1 MSEAKYG
8 DEFITHEFDEAIAI
22 QQAIVDGAE
31 KLTTAHSRAQSKTL
45 IKTAL
50 RDDTRFLKELRRLG
64 KKHDATGKVEGVA
77 LALKELM
84 DETSQSADEA
94 PSESYEAHAVLINLK
109 RKQQDSAAAMVKI
122 AREQQDTELRDAAT
136 EFGKVTKA
144 SAQDLA
150 DDLAALRSRDRHHE
164 AGPSRRPRLTY
175 VRCRSTTPPTRE
187 GSFSITRL

>member
-22 QQAIVDGAE
+22 QQAIVEGAE
-31 KLTTAHSRAQSKTL
+31 KLSTAHARATSKKL

-50 RDDTRFLKELRRLG
+50 REDERFLKELRRLG
-64 KKHDATGKVEGVA
+64 KKHDATGKLEGVA

-84 DETSQSADEA
+84 DETAQSAAEA

-122 AREQQDTELRDAAT
+122 AREQKDTALRDAAT
-136 EFGKVTKA
+136 EFGKATKA
-144 SAQDLA
+144 SAQELA
-150 DDLAALRSRDRHHE
+150 DDLALFAVE
-164 AGPSRRPRLTY
+164 IATMQ
-175 VRCRSTTPPTRE
+175 PTR
-187 GSFSITRL
+187 SSARA

>member
-1 MSEAKYG
+1 MGEAKYG

-31 KLTTAHSRAQSKTL
+31 KLTTAHSRPASKRL

-50 RDDTRFLKELRRLG
+50 REDEKFLKELRRLG

-84 DETSQSADEA
+84 DETAQSAADA

-109 RKQQDSAAAMVKI
+109 RKQQDSAAAMIKI
-122 AREQQDTELRDAAT
+122 AREHKDTELRTAAT

-144 SAQDLA
+144 RAQELA
-150 DDLAALRSRDRHHE
+150 DDLALFAVEIAAMR
-164 AGPSRRPRLTY
+164 
-175 VRCRSTTPPTRE
+175 PTRA
-187 GSFSITRL
+187 RA

>member
-31 KLTTAHSRAQSKTL
+31 MLSTAHARSASKKL

-50 RDDTRFLKELRRLG
+50 REDEKFLRELRRLG

-84 DETSQSADEA
+84 EETAQSAAEA

-109 RKQQDSAAAMVKI
+109 RKQQDSAAAMLQI
-122 AREQQDTELRDAAT
+122 AREQKDTDLRDAAT
-136 EFGKVTKA
+136 EFGKATKA
-144 SAQDLA
+144 SAQELA
-150 DDLAALRSRDRHHE
+150 DDLASFAVE
-164 AGPSRRPRLTY
+164 IATMQ
-175 VRCRSTTPPTRE
+175 PTQARA
-187 GSFSITRL
+187 

>member
-31 KLTTAHSRAQSKTL
+31 KLATAHSRTQSKAL

-77 LALKELM
+77 LALKDLM
-84 DETSQSADEA
+84 DETSQSAAEA

-109 RKQQDSAAAMVKI
+109 RKQQDSASAMVKI
-122 AREQQDTELRDAAT
+122 AREQQDTELREAAT

-150 DDLAALRSRDRHHE
+150 DDLAQFAVE
-164 AGPSRRPRLTY
+164 IATMEPAGAKR
-175 VRCRSTTPPTRE
+175 
-187 GSFSITRL
+187 

>member
-31 KLTTAHSRAQSKTL
+31 KLSTAHARGQSKKL
-45 IKTAL
+45 IRTAL

-84 DETSQSADEA
+84 DETAQSAAEA

-109 RKQQDSAAAMVKI
+109 RKQQDSAAAMIKI
-122 AREQQDTELRDAAT
+122 AREQKDTELRTAAT

-144 SAQDLA
+144 SAQELA
-150 DDLAALRSRDRHHE
+150 DDLALFAVE
-164 AGPSRRPRLTY
+164 IATM
-175 VRCRSTTPPTRE
+175 PTRA
-187 GSFSITRL
+187 RA

>member
-31 KLTTAHSRAQSKTL
+31 KLTTAHSRTQSKAL

-50 RDDTRFLKELRRLG
+50 RDDTKFLKELRRLG
-64 KKHDATGKVEGVA
+64 KKHDATGKAEGVA
-77 LALKELM
+77 LALKNLM
-84 DETSQSADEA
+84 DETSQSAAEA

-136 EFGKVTKA
+136 EFGKVTKS

-150 DDLAALRSRDRHHE
+150 DDLALFAVEIATMEPARASAR
-164 AGPSRRPRLTY
+164 A
-175 VRCRSTTPPTRE
+175 
-187 GSFSITRL
+187 